1 MNDCAETGIISEY
14 VKGTVIA
21 MSKKVLDALTVKY
34 SKVQEGVGKIMGGKI
49 LDYEAKRIRDE
60 ERVNTERER
69 KRADE
74 EKSRADKA
82 ESRADKAE
90 SRADKAEARNK
101 ELEAEIARLKGQGK

>member
-1 MNDCAETGIISEY
+1 MERLNDCAENGIISEY

-21 MSKKVLDALTVKY
+21 MSKKVLEALTIKY
-34 SKVQEGVGKIMGGKI
+34 SKVQEAVGKIMGGKI

-74 EKSRADKA
+74 
-82 ESRADKAE
+82 
-90 SRADKAEARNK
+90 AEARNR
-101 ELEAEIARLKGQGK
+101 ELEEEIARLRSQGK

>member
-1 MNDCAETGIISEY
+1 
-14 VKGTVIA
+14 

-90 SRADKAEARNK
+90 ARNK

>member
-34 SKVQEGVGKIMGGKI
+34 FKVQEGVGKIMGGKI
-49 LDYEAKRIRDE
+49 LDYEAKWIRDE

-90 SRADKAEARNK
+90 ARNK